1 MARVLTNNVILSYVI
16 ESSIGTAPTADADG
30 DLWRL
35 LEPNDVSSYGAEITT
50 VARRPISQD
59 RGRKKGTVTNLE
71 SGVEFEGDLT
81 QDSFLDFAE
90 GFVFAE
96 MANVEFDL
104 KDDAGGLPPPAV
116 ATTDDFTVDSIS
128 ALLAGK
134 LIYNLAAARSLVYA
148 LGYTNTAN
156 NGLHELNVQPVATDT
171 VIQVASTLVAET
183 PGLNASLQVAGV
195 RVSDGDLTLTVSGS
209 TATLVSAA
217 DVADWAALGL
227 QAGQFILVGSPDGSG
242 GAQNA
247 LGTAAGAA
255 DDTYGYARITS
266 IASGTLNLD
275 KLPAG
280 WGTAD
285 NTGDG
290 DADILFG
297 RFLRNVAVTA
307 DADDNRYLERSYQ
320 FEAVYPDLESVGTDA
335 YEYAVGN
342 FANELS
348 LNLPLTDKATATWGF
363 IGTNADD
370 ITATR
375 KNVGATSPHGPANAV
390 TPLRSTALNTTSSF
404 AALSTDVISSAS
416 DVCFKSLTLTIGN
429 NVSPENCLGTLGASF
444 VNAGLFEVNM
454 EGQMLFTDKAIVNAV
469 KNNTTVTFLAVLSND
484 NGAFAF
490 DIPALTFGGG
500 DREFPVDE
508 SVLVNITG
516 EAFNDPTGTIPNVA
530 LGISLFPAGLDN
542 TTV

>member
-1 MARVLTNNVILSYVI
+1 MSRVLTNNVILSYVI
-16 ESSIGTAPTADADG
+16 ESSLGTAPVADNDL

-35 LEPNDVSSYGAEITT
+35 LEPNSVGAFGAEIST
-50 VARRPISQD
+50 VARRPISQE

-71 SGVEFEGDLT
+71 SSVEVEADLT
-81 QDSFLDFAE
+81 MDAFTDFAE

-104 KDDAGGLPPPAV
+104 KSDSGGLPPPAV
-116 ATTDDFTVDSIS
+116 ATTDDFTVDSVS
-128 ALLAGK
+128 TLLAGK
-134 LIYNLAAARSLVYA
+134 MVYALGAGKSLVYA
-148 LGYTNTAN
+148 LGYTNAAN
-156 NGLHELNVQPVATDT
+156 NGIHELAVDVAATDT
-171 VIQVASTLVAET
+171 TIQVASTLVAET
-183 PGLNASLQVAGV
+183 PGLNASLQVCGI

-217 DVADWAALGL
+217 DIADWATLGL
-227 QAGQFILVGSPDGSG
+227 QAGQYILVGSPNGSG
-242 GAQNA
+242 VVVNA

-275 KLPAG
+275 KLPST

-290 DADILFG
+290 EADILFG

-307 DADDNRYLERSYQ
+307 DADDTRYLERSYQ
-320 FEAVYPDLESVGTDA
+320 FEAVYPDLGGVGTDE

-342 FANELS
+342 FVNELA
-348 LNLPLTDKATATWGF
+348 LNMPLTDKATATWGF
-363 IGTNADD
+363 IGTTTED

-375 KNVGATSPHGPANAV
+375 KNVGATTPHGPANSV
-390 TPLRSTALNTTSSF
+390 SPLRSTALNTSSSF

-444 VNAGLFEVNM
+444 VNAGLFEVNI
-454 EGQMLFTDKAIVNAV
+454 EGQMLFTDKAIVNAI
-469 KNNTTVTFLAVLSND
+469 KNNTTVTFAAVLSND

-490 DIPALTFGGG
+490 DIPAMTLGGG
-500 DREFPVDE
+500 DREFPVDQ

-516 EAFNDPTGTIPNVA
+516 EAFNDPTGTIPDVS
-530 LGISLFPAGLDN
+530 LGISLFPVGLDN
-542 TTV
+542 ITV